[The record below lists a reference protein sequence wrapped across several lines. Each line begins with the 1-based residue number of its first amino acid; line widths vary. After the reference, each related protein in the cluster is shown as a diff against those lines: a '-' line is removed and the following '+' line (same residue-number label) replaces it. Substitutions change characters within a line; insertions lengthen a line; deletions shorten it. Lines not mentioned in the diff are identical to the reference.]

1 MTVTS
6 TTQSPDTALSPHLI
20 AINAS
25 GTWRGLLRTDLTAS
39 GRGFAT
45 AEPLSFG
52 GDDSA
57 PTPMD
62 YVVGAFLGCITVII
76 ELVARERDIRI
87 DAIELDAAGTIDVRG
102 VTGHPGI
109 SPSFQSLGATVRL
122 DAGIHADAL
131 EPFVAEVERRCPAFN
146 LFRDAGVT
154 PQVNWVLNGVE
165 RGLL

>member
-62 YVVGAFLGCITVII
+62 YVVGAFLGCT
-76 ELVARERDIRI
+76 IRI

-122 DAGIHADAL
+122 DAGIPADAL